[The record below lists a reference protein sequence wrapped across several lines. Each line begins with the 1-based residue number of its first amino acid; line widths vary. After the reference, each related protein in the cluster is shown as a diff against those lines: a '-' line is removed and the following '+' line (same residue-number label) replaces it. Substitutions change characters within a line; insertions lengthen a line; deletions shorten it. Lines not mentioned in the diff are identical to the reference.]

1 LANTTLDL
9 TSAQRQLLQIIFDAF
24 KQNEDWPRY
33 QYVDSKLYY
42 DHGIKTQKALE
53 GLPDGLT
60 NLTGIPAGH
69 AASEL
74 EVTITIGGVYPCSG
88 AESDVA
94 LFWRLFSQCVEMER
108 QFRPLPTSTDRPV
121 VKSAGL
127 EAEWGAD
134 HDALSRLHKLLAF
147 EPWALGRGKFA
158 DGTWEIA
165 ISTSIRD
172 YADANNME
180 EYLTQRA
187 AYFQI
192 YSRRPVAYA
201 APAVATSSG
210 LPAVEQSGETVAERP
225 VDAASF
231 PDTAGV
237 AIAGIQTL
245 RLHPVIAEA
254 SSPLFRDGHFADA
267 VFAGTKA
274 LLQLIKDKSGQRNLD
289 GADLVRTAFSKNDPI
304 IAFNGRRT
312 FTEKDEQEGLMH
324 LFEGM
329 VLALRNPRAH
339 SILQDAPDRALE
351 AIALCSFLAKRV
363 ETGKKRRR
371 TGGKRRHGHVPSR
384 GDRSAAQV
392 AEGTVM
398 LGARVSRE
406 AAGYLTLEISNLGEL
421 PLYDVRWTLINQPS
435 TWHLTPEPEKLPE
448 YPIKVMEPEARVGMV
463 LMIRGPGPMSVEI
476 ELKAKTTQGSSY
488 SRKMPITAWH

>member
-1 LANTTLDL
+1 
-9 TSAQRQLLQIIFDAF
+9 
-24 KQNEDWPRY
+24 
-33 QYVDSKLYY
+33 
-42 DHGIKTQKALE
+42 
-53 GLPDGLT
+53 
-60 NLTGIPAGH
+60 
-69 AASEL
+69 
-74 EVTITIGGVYPCSG
+74 
-88 AESDVA
+88 
-94 LFWRLFSQCVEMER
+94 
-108 QFRPLPTSTDRPV
+108 
-121 VKSAGL
+121 
-127 EAEWGAD
+127 
-134 HDALSRLHKLLAF
+134 LAF
-147 EPWALGRGKFA
+147 EPWAFGRGRFA

-165 ISTSIRD
+165 IATSIRD
-172 YADANNME
+172 YADADNME

-187 AYFQI
+187 AFFQI

-201 APAVATSSG
+201 APAVTTSTG
-210 LPAVEQSGETVAERP
+210 PPPAEQSAEPFDAAPAISGETLAEHP

-231 PDTAGV
+231 LDTAAV
-237 AIAGIQTL
+237 AITGIQTL

-267 VFAGTKA
+267 VFAGAKA
-274 LLQLIKDKSGQRNLD
+274 LLQLVKDKSGQRNLD
-289 GADLVRTAFSKNDPI
+289 GAELVRTTFSKNDPI

-339 SILQDAPDRALE
+339 SILQDSPDRALE

-371 TGGKRRHGHVPSR
+371 TGGKRRHAHAPSH

-421 PLYDVRWTLINQPS
+421 PLYDVRWTLINQPP

-463 LMIRGPGPMSVEI
+463 LMVRGPGPMSVEI
-476 ELKAKTTQGSSY
+476 ELKGKTTQGRSY
-488 SRKMPITAWH
+488 SRKMPISAWH